1 MTSPKH
7 VEGHTPTPWYALGAG
22 VYAEDPNIF
31 KPGTPLNLIAAT
43 GDEGPIPD
51 AEQEKNAA
59 FIALACTAHD
69 GLVAALR
76 NTERGLSYALTAMPS
91 DDPLIRKVRV
101 TLDAARA
108 ALKNATEPT

>member
-31 KPGTPLNLIAAT
+31 KPGTPLDLIAAT
-43 GDEGPIPD
+43 GDEGPIPY
-51 AEQEKNAA
+51 AEHEKNAA
-59 FIALACTAHD
+59 FIVLAVNAHD
-69 GLVAALR
+69 DMLAALKSAAD
-76 NTERGLSYALTAMPS
+76 ELDHAS
-91 DDPLIRKVRV
+91 DRFNCRFCRIAADK
-101 TLDAARA
+101 ARA